1 MSVSD
6 NSEKWRFKTEDFK
19 PAQFQKTKKVREF
32 TLHWRPVP
40 RDRGYF
46 DIVATISPKPGVY
59 QVVGTVFYGPWN
71 TEDSTRLEGAIEVDP
86 NFRRKGLASAMY
98 DWGEQLSGLK
108 FAPASSHTD
117 AAEAFWQARKRHMA
131 AAVMLR
137 FTRRMV

>member
-6 NSEKWRFKTEDFK
+6 NPEKWLFKTKYFK
-19 PAQFQKTKKVREF
+19 FYEFEKTKRFGDF
-32 TLHWRPVP
+32 TLHWRPLP
-40 RDRGYF
+40 RDKGYF
-46 DIVATISPKPGVY
+46 EIIATLSPTRGEY
-59 QVVGTVFYGPWN
+59 QVVASVFYGPWN

-86 NFRRKGLASAMY
+86 RFRRKGLATAMY

-131 AAVMLR
+131 AAVLGRFLR
-137 FTRRMV
+137 